1 MINQIKNSKWYWYIP
16 LLSMFF
22 LHEISVWVLEAKGFD
37 VRYERNNVVLMVI
50 IPIHLLAIIGIIFKI
65 GSQGFLNF

>member
-1 MINQIKNSKWYWYIP
+1 
-16 LLSMFF
+16 MFF

-50 IPIHLLAIIGIIFKI
+50 IPIHLLTIIGIIFKI